1 MNRRIV
7 YSTDHGRLCPDCN
20 RPVAQCRCQSDVPVS
35 GGDGIVRLQRQVKG
49 RKGKPVVIIE
59 GLALAPAELKSLAS
73 RLKAKCGVGGSVDAG
88 KIVIQGDKRDFIKAE
103 LEALGYKV
111 KVSGG

>member
-1 MNRRIV
+1 MNRRSV
-7 YSTDHGRLCPDCN
+7 YSTDQGRLCPDCN
-20 RPVAQCRCQSDVPVS
+20 RPVAQCRCRTAAHVS

-49 RKGKPVVIIE
+49 RKGKPVVIVE

-73 RLKAKCGVGGSVDAG
+73 QLKAKCGVGGSVDEG
-88 KIVIQGDKRDFIKAE
+88 KIVIQGDKREFIKSE

-111 KVSGG
+111 KISGG